1 MSHDDDVKQL
11 LIEIRDNQTES
22 LRRQDEH
29 LEIAREQLD
38 RAKSQISESIDLQR
52 EAIAKARMVTRIAFP
67 GILICIVL
75 IPYLIVKYF

>member
-52 EAIAKARMVTRIAFP
+52 EAIAKTRMVTRIAFP

-75 IPYLIVKYF
+75 ILYLILKYF